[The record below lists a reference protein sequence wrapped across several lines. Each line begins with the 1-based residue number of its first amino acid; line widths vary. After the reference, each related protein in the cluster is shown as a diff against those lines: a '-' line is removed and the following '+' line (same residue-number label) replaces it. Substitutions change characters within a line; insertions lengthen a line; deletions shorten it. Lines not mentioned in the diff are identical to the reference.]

1 MTIVVKAPNPV
12 PYDDKVTIFLGGSI
26 DMGTAEDWQT
36 RLEKD
41 LSHFSDKLVL
51 VNPRRDDW
59 DSSWKQDPTPGTQ
72 FHEQVSWELYHQE
85 NVNACVYYFA
95 ADSKSPITLLELGLF
110 AAPEVTVVCCPKEFY
125 RYGNVK
131 MVCDRYGIRI
141 VETYEEMIS
150 TIIDGLPVDTI
161 RIVETYEEMIS
172 TIIDRLPVDISGK
185 V

>member
-12 PYDDKVTIFLGGSI
+12 PYDNTITVFLGGSI
-26 DMGTAEDWQT
+26 DMGTAENWQE

-41 LSHFSDKLVL
+41 LSYFGDHIVL

-59 DSSWKQDPTPGTQ
+59 DSSWVQDPTPGTQ

-85 NVNACVYYFA
+85 NANALVYYFA

-110 AAPEVTVVCCPKEFY
+110 AAPEITIVCCPKEFY

-131 MVCDRYGIRI
+131 MVCQRYGIHM
-141 VETYEEMIS
+141 VENYDDMLIALS
-150 TIIDGLPVDTI
+150 AGLPVDMSA
-161 RIVETYEEMIS
+161 V
-172 TIIDRLPVDISGK
+172 L
-185 V
+185 